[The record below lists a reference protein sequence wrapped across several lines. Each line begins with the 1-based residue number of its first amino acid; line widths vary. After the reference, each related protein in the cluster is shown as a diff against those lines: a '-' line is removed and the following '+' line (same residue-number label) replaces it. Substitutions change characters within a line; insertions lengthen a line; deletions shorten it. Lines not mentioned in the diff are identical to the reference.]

1 MYLLYNANFNQSE
14 LTKVISNRLYAVV
27 PIINVSGKFSG
38 YCRSQYCLTLKLK
51 IFLQMLFAS
60 LHLIKSFF
68 GKFLESA
75 SSFLHLIF
83 ELNVRTV

>member
-1 MYLLYNANFNQSE
+1 MCLSHNANFNESE
-14 LTKVISNRLYAVV
+14 LTEVISNRLYAVV

-38 YCRSQYCLTLKLK
+38 YCRSQYCLNLKLK

-60 LHLIKSFF
+60 LHLIKSFS

-75 SSFLHLIF
+75 SSFLHLSF
-83 ELNVRTV
+83 ESNVRTV